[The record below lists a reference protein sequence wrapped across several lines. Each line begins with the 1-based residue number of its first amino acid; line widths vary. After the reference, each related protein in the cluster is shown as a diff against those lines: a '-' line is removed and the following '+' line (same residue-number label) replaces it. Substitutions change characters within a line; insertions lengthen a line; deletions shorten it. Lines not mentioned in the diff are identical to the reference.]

1 METMETKLVSGVSD
15 RDCLAIRD
23 RIVGVARDQ
32 FFRHGFD
39 RVTMEEIARELG
51 MSKKTLYRCFPDK
64 TELIRSIVRM
74 TMEGF
79 ASPVRELMRNRKLD
93 FVTKLH
99 GMMEI
104 IGERLERV
112 GPRAQH
118 ELLRAAP
125 EVWREVEEFRRRNI
139 IENFGRLVK
148 DGVAHGFVR
157 TDVNRDILVSVYLSA
172 TESIIHPGRLSE
184 FGIPAPEALEA
195 IISVVFEG
203 LLTPKGRK
211 HLAAQHRLRKQK
223 GRT

>member
-1 METMETKLVSGVSD
+1 METMKTKPVSGVSQV
-15 RDCLAIRD
+15 DCSAIRA
-23 RIVGVARDQ
+23 RIVESARDQ

-39 RVTMEEIARELG
+39 RVTMDEIARELG

-64 TELIRSIVRM
+64 TELIRSVARL

-79 ASPVRELMRNRKLD
+79 AAPMRELTRNRKLD
-93 FVTKLH
+93 FVAKLR

-104 IGERLERV
+104 IGERLERL
-112 GPRAQH
+112 GPQSQH

-139 IENFGRLVK
+139 IENFGRLIQ

-157 TDVNRDILVSVYLSA
+157 NDVNRDILVSVYLSA

-184 FGIPAPEALEA
+184 FGIPARQALGA
-195 IISVVFEG
+195 IISVVFG
-203 LLTPKGRK
+203 GFLTPKGRR
-211 HLAAQHRLRKQK
+211 HLAAQHR
-223 GRT
+223 RTK